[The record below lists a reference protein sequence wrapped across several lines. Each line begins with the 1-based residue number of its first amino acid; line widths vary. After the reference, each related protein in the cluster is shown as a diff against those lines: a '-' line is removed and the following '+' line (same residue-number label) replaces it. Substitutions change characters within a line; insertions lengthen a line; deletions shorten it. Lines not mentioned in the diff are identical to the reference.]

1 MPDCADETLRDFFR
15 QDFLDPPSE
24 KEGFSVEEQKS
35 VEVFEKTCK
44 LVDGR
49 FQIGLPWRHDRAKL
63 AQIMPS
69 EDSEVTARTRTLK
82 TEKRLAMR
90 PEFKAIV
97 EQQLKDLQADGISE
111 VIPSKEL
118 LPHFSTEQRLIW
130 YLPPVINEV
139 ALLS

>member
-1 MPDCADETLRDFFR
+1 M
-15 QDFLDPPSE
+15 
-24 KEGFSVEEQKS
+24 
-35 VEVFEKTCK
+35 
-44 LVDGR
+44 
-49 FQIGLPWRHDRAKL
+49 

-69 EDSEVTARTRTLK
+69 EASEVTARTRTLK

-118 LPHFSTEQRLIW
+118 LPHFSTEQTHLVFASCDQQKER
-130 YLPPVINEV
+130 EA